1 MNVQKEVQVLIAE
14 DEVLVRKMIQSM
26 LEDRG
31 YRVVGK
37 AANGLK
43 AVETVAQLDG
53 TAQQPDVVLMDLEM
67 PGMDGIEAT
76 RLIQECYPT
85 PVVALTAYET
95 EALVERATAVGVGA
109 YLVKPP
115 DARELDRAIR
125 VAVARFEDLMELRRL
140 NAKLEAALAHVKTLS
155 GLLPIC
161 ASCKKIR
168 DDEGYWQRVEV
179 YIRDHSDADF
189 THGICP
195 DCAMQ
200 LYPQLYEDDA

>member
-26 LEDRG
+26 LEDKG

-43 AVETVAQLDG
+43 AVETLAQLDG

-76 RLIQECYPT
+76 RMIQERYPT

-95 EALVERATAVGVGA
+95 ESLVGRATAVGVGA

-140 NAKLEAALAHVKTLS
+140 NAELEAALAHVKTLS

-161 ASCKKIR
+161 ASCNKIR

-195 DCAMQ
+195 ECAMR

>member
-1 MNVQKEVQVLIAE
+1 
-14 DEVLVRKMIQSM
+14 
-26 LEDRG
+26 
-31 YRVVGK
+31 
-37 AANGLK
+37 
-43 AVETVAQLDG
+43 
-53 TAQQPDVVLMDLEM
+53 MDLEM
-67 PGMDGIEAT
+67 PGMDGVEAT
-76 RLIQECYPT
+76 RLIQERYPT

-95 EALVERATAVGVGA
+95 EALVARAAAVGVGA

-125 VAVARFEDLMELRRL
+125 IAIARFEDLMELRRL
-140 NAKLEAALAHVKTLS
+140 NAELEAALAQVKTLS

-168 DDEGYWQRVEV
+168 DDRGYWQRVEV

-200 LYPQLYEDDA
+200 LYPQVYEEDV